1 LRNHYNANVIITRK
15 NAISFKDCPKNA
27 NVINNEKKR
36 MINADHSAIII
47 YYSID
52 GKLIL
57 SPRDDFVSINTILR
71 VSYIKI
77 ADTKPPHL
85 KNFL

>member
-1 LRNHYNANVIITRK
+1 
-15 NAISFKDCPKNA
+15 
-27 NVINNEKKR
+27 